1 MIWTVYTNPEL
12 RSLSDGCRISAKNN
26 ELYDINSLSSPLQT
40 GLCRLWASSRLP
52 VSIHSSVL
60 WAFII
65 FQWFPMV
72 LYEARMA
79 EWIERATHNVECAG
93 SSPHFTKSFT
103 SNWCCK
109 VQYIYIYL
117 STKYSYNVNSRYL
130 CSEARFALACVM
142 FISLWTNSFNQLL
155 KLSTVS

>member
-1 MIWTVYTNPEL
+1 
-12 RSLSDGCRISAKNN
+12 
-26 ELYDINSLSSPLQT
+26 
-40 GLCRLWASSRLP
+40 
-52 VSIHSSVL
+52 
-60 WAFII
+60 
-65 FQWFPMV
+65 MV

-117 STKYSYNVNSRYL
+117 STKYSYSVNSRYL
-130 CSEARFALACVM
+130 FRGALCAGLCDVY
-142 FISLWTNSFNQLL
+142 IIVNE
-155 KLSTVS
+155 